1 MVFDSYMEQWETD
14 RRREEE
20 ENAKNKNKEKKVT

>member
-1 MVFDSYMEQWETD
+1 MVFDSYMEQWEID